1 MKYIPEWFP
10 GAEFKRQAARW
21 KVTVDKM
28 FESPYQ
34 LVKES
39 VVCVHRRLRNGA
51 GLLMSITRQSAGVAN
66 PSITAD
72 LLSDYGGGQDASAM
86 GDVIRN
92 IGGAG
97 YSGSW
102 VSLIN
107 MIRPANFAVLHPAGS
122 DTVRFCALTYSY

>member
-72 LLSDYGGGQDASAM
+72 LLSDYERQVGGVVVPSSSSGFANVETRLYR
-86 GDVIRN
+86 DVRL
-92 IGGAG
+92 A
-97 YSGSW
+97 
-102 VSLIN
+102 
-107 MIRPANFAVLHPAGS
+107 LHPEWRAANS
-122 DTVRFCALTYSY
+122 